1 MRLHDKV
8 VIITGAGRGIG
19 RATALLL
26 ASRGARV
33 AVVDREAGPC
43 EAVAGEIAEAGGEA
57 LAVPTDVSRRPEV
70 ARMAQHVHER
80 WGRIDVLIN
89 NAGITADAQL
99 AKLTDEAFDRVID
112 VNLKGVF
119 LCTQAVAP
127 FMAAAGSGKIVSAA
141 STVGLHGNFGQT
153 NYAAAKG
160 GVIAMTKTWAKELG
174 PKGITANAVAPGF
187 VVTEM
192 TASVPTKVLEIA
204 RARTPIGRLGTPE
217 DLAGVYLFLASSASD
232 FVNGQVLVA
241 DGGMAP

>member
-1 MRLHDKV
+1 MDVRGQ
-8 VIITGAGRGIG
+8 VIIVTGAGRGIG

-26 ASRGARV
+26 AKEGGQL
-33 AVVDREAGPC
+33 AVVDREPALA
-43 EAVAGEIAEAGGEA
+43 EAVATEIAQAGGEA
-57 LAVPTDVSRRPEV
+57 IAVPTDVARRAQVEH
-70 ARMAQHVHER
+70 MAQRVHDHF
-80 WGRIDVLIN
+80 GRIDVLIN

-99 AKLTDEAFDRVID
+99 HKLTDEDFDRVID

-127 FMAAAGSGKIVSAA
+127 FMVAAGRGKIVSAT

-187 VVTEM
+187 VATEM
-192 TASVPTKVLEIA
+192 TATVPAKVLEIA
-204 RARTPIGRLGTPE
+204 KARTPIGRLGTPE
-217 DLAGVYLFLASSASD
+217 DLAGVYLFLASRASD
-232 FVNGQVLVA
+232 FVTGQVIVA
-241 DGGMAP
+241 DGGMAC

>member
-1 MRLHDKV
+1 MNVRGKV

-26 ASRGARV
+26 AAAGAQV
-33 AVVDREAGPC
+33 AVVDREAGLA
-43 EAVAGEIAEAGGEA
+43 EAVATEIERAGGLA
-57 LAVPTDVSRRPEV
+57 LAVPTDVARRAQVEH
-70 ARMAQHVHER
+70 MAKHVHDH

-89 NAGITADAQL
+89 NAGVTADAQL
-99 AKLTDEAFDRVID
+99 AKLTDEAFDRVLD

-127 FMAAAGSGKIVSAA
+127 FMAAAGRGKIINAA

-153 NYAAAKG
+153 NYAASKG

-187 VVTEM
+187 VQTEM
-192 TASVPTKVLEIA
+192 TASVPEKVLEMA
-204 RARTPIGRLGTPE
+204 RARTPIGRLGTPA
-217 DLAGVYLFLASSASD
+217 DIAGVYLFLASDASD
-232 FVNGQVLVA
+232 FVNGQVIAA
-241 DGGMAP
+241 DGGMGG